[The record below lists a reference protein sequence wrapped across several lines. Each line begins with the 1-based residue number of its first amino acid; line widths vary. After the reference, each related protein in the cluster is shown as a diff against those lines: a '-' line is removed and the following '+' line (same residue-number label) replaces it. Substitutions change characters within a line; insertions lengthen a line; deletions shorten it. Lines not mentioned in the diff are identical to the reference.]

1 MQFFRL
7 KSHQTT
13 NLNTVHDNLSAAFLR
28 VTPDLLDL
36 LELRVR
42 RVREDPVVSLVL
54 QDLLVAVEQE

>member
-1 MQFFRL
+1 MHFLRL

-13 NLNTVHDNLSAAFLR
+13 NLNTVNDNLSVASLR
-28 VTPDLLDL
+28 VTLDLLDL

-42 RVREDPVVSLVL
+42 RVREDPLVSLVP